1 MWLLLSCGEPLTTI
15 PPAVEGVQSLSQL
28 ATVAMPHRP
37 LPPNGPLLRATRRQP
52 RDSLP
57 RPAPNNRLRRR
68 AEADHAVI
76 CSSAAASHVAGGVG
90 TPPTSQE
97 SAASLALVPNKCAC
111 REWPLSESA
120 QVVEW
125 PRPLCW
131 GFRQCRPL
139 KMCVMVAP
147 EDVVQPM
154 VALWAGELTPTSRRS
169 PAPCR
174 MRRVVKRPGCRVHL
188 CLRAGAAAPP
198 QQHMKGLRCS
208 RRIVT

>member
-15 PPAVEGVQSLSQL
+15 PPAVEGVQSLSQR

-37 LPPNGPLLRATRRQP
+37 PSEWVSTP
-52 RDSLP
+52 RDSP
-57 RPAPNNRLRRR
+57 PTARLATTTRTHWCVFQRCR
-68 AEADHAVI
+68 CATIA
-76 CSSAAASHVAGGVG
+76 SAAARRLTMRSFAALLQPAMRLGGVR

-131 GFRQCRPL
+131 GVRQCRPL

-147 EDVVQPM
+147 AVQPM
-154 VALWAGELTPTSRRS
+154 VAPWAGELSPTSRRS

-188 CLRAGAAAPP
+188 CLRAGAAEP
-198 QQHMKGLRCS
+198 QA
-208 RRIVT
+208 

>member
-1 MWLLLSCGEPLTTI
+1 MGLCSARLAANRETRYHDRHPLVCVST
-15 PPAVEGVQSLSQL
+15 L
-28 ATVAMPHRP
+28 P
-37 LPPNGPLLRATRRQP
+37 LR
-52 RDSLP
+52 
-57 RPAPNNRLRRR
+57 NNRLRRR

-147 EDVVQPM
+147 AVQPM